1 MPFMVIDL
9 TFLGNLFP
17 QIPTNIRLLISA
29 IFVFL
34 IFMTLIPAL
43 IAYFI
48 FKIIGIS
55 GFRRLFSYEDRRSRI
70 HKMHPLT
77 KILLTFFVGIGVAV
91 ATQLYTLALLFLITI
106 ILWYKSN
113 PSEDK
118 LRLLS
123 IMILTQWLLVAW
135 GQSFL
140 NPSFT
145 SPLLTRIYVFPKPIR
160 DVFGITAITL
170 EGFNY
175 GLFQGIRVATAMS
188 IAILLITTTHPSQI
202 IYGLKSIRLPMEINF
217 MISTILRSI
226 PEILQKSTLVL
237 AAERARGLR
246 IFPKPS
252 GNIFAVIKD
261 TMRAMVV
268 VITAFIPVLIESIRA
283 GRQLAL
289 AADVKAFRAFK
300 DRTYYKYIP
309 LVGLDRVL
317 ALLAGIGIVFL
328 AVYPWLMIFFP
339 TLPQI

>member
-1 MPFMVIDL
+1 MQIDL
-9 TFLGNLFP
+9 SFIGNFFP
-17 QIPTNIRLLISA
+17 QIPVGTRVLLSA

-55 GFRRLFSYEDRRSRI
+55 GFRRLFSYENRKSRI
-70 HKMHPLT
+70 HTMHPLT
-77 KILLTFFVGIGVAV
+77 KILITFFVGIGVAV
-91 ATQLYTLALLFLITI
+91 AERLYTLVILFLFTL

-118 LRLLS
+118 LRLLT
-123 IMILTQWLLVAW
+123 IMILTQWILVAW

-145 SPLLTRIYVFPKPIR
+145 SPTLTRVYVFPRPIR
-160 DVFGITAITL
+160 VVFGITAITL

-202 IYGLKSIRLPMEINF
+202 VYGLKEIKLPLEINF

-252 GNIFAVIKD
+252 GNVIAVLKD
-261 TMRAMVV
+261 IMRAMIVI
-268 VITAFIPVLIESIRA
+268 ITAFIPVLIESIRA

-309 LVGLDRVL
+309 LVGTDRVL
-317 ALLAGIGIVFL
+317 AILAGIGIIFL
-328 AVYPWLMIFFP
+328 ALYPWFTIFFSL
-339 TLPQI
+339 LPQI